1 MIKRGLRWWPSF
13 LLLAALL
20 AVWEAAVR
28 FWSIDPWMLPAPS
41 QIAEEWNQMQGRLWP
56 DIEATAWI
64 ATAGLALGV
73 FIGLVFAIILHLSP
87 FLKQMVYP
95 LLVLSQNVPM
105 IALAPLLVMWFG
117 FGDFPKMLVV
127 ILICFFPVTVS
138 TLDGLAQTDRTLRLY
153 MQMAGASRWQLF
165 TKLEWPSALP
175 SFFSGLKLA
184 ATYSMMG
191 AVIAEWLG
199 AQNGLGLTMQM
210 ASTSFRTD
218 RVFVVI
224 GLVVGLSLLFFALIT
239 LLENRVIHWKRDK
252 GGNRGEA

>member
-1 MIKRGLRWWPSF
+1 MIKRKFAWWPSVIF
-13 LLLAALL
+13 L
-20 AVWEAAVR
+20 AVFLIFWEAAVR
-28 FWSIDPWMLPAPS
+28 FWSIDPWMLPPPS
-41 QIAEEWNQMQGRLWP
+41 QIATEWSQMQGRLWP
-56 DIEATAWI
+56 DIQATVWI
-64 ATAGLALGV
+64 ALLGLASGV
-73 FIGLVFAIILHLSP
+73 IIGLIFAILLHLSP

-117 FGDFPKMLVV
+117 FGEFPKILVV
-127 ILICFFPVTVS
+127 VMVCFFPVTVS
-138 TLDGLAQTDRTLRLY
+138 TLDGLAQTDPTLRLY
-153 MQMAGASRWQLF
+153 MEMAGASRWQLF

-199 AQNGLGLTMQM
+199 AQNGLGITMQM

-224 GLVVGLSLLFFALIT
+224 GLIVLLSLLLFALIT
-239 LLENRVIHWKRDK
+239 LFERRLLHWKHSK
-252 GGNRGEA
+252 GGKQDEA